1 MSLFAPPEPI
11 KTAVFADVPA
21 RLRKKGTP
29 PERLAAG
36 KSETRA
42 GCFLEGPA
50 FDRAGNLWVVDLAFG
65 RILFFTK
72 EGKCE
77 VFAEYEGEPNG
88 IAIHRDGRIF
98 VADHKLGIIFFD
110 AKNPKITPV
119 VSRYHQQGFK
129 GVNDLFFDLQGN
141 LYFTDQGTSDLADP
155 TGCVYRWTKDGVLQ
169 QLANCIPSPNGLV
182 LDKTEKTLYVAVTR
196 ANAVWRLPFAPD
208 GTVVRMGVQ
217 IQLSGG
223 RRHRHRGAHRRAEAQ
238 RKLGPACRSR
248 QPRRGERHHRH
259 RGRGARRARR
269 PCAVHGDDGQH
280 DRQPASVSE
289 DDRGSAAR
297 LRPGHQG
304 SRRAFRAARQSGA
317 AGEQ

>member
-11 KTAVFADVPA
+11 KTEVFAEVPV

-36 KSETRA
+36 KSETPA

-223 RRHRHRGAHRRAEAQ
+223 RGPDGLALDEAGGLAVAHPDMGAVWIFN
-238 RKLGPACRSR
+238 
-248 QPRRGERHHRH
+248 RRGEPLYRVQSCKSDMVTNVAYLGNSVYITDSGSGSILTARIPTA
-259 RGRGARRARR
+259 GRILFS
-269 PCAVHGDDGQH
+269 H
-280 DRQPASVSE
+280 S
-289 DDRGSAAR
+289 
-297 LRPGHQG
+297 
-304 SRRAFRAARQSGA
+304 
-317 AGEQ
+317 

>member
-1 MSLFAPPEPI
+1 MRLFAPPEPI
-11 KTAVFADVPA
+11 KTEVFAEVPA

-36 KSETRA
+36 KSETPA

-223 RRHRHRGAHRRAEAQ
+223 RGPDGLALDEAGGLAVAHPDMGAVWIFN
-238 RKLGPACRSR
+238 
-248 QPRRGERHHRH
+248 RRGEPLYRVQSCKSDMVTNVAYLGNSVYITDSGSGSILTARIPTA
-259 RGRGARRARR
+259 GRILFS
-269 PCAVHGDDGQH
+269 H
-280 DRQPASVSE
+280 S
-289 DDRGSAAR
+289 
-297 LRPGHQG
+297 
-304 SRRAFRAARQSGA
+304 
-317 AGEQ
+317 

>member
-1 MSLFAPPEPI
+1 MSLFAPPELI
-11 KTAVFADVPA
+11 ETEVFAEVPA

-36 KSETRA
+36 KSETPA

-50 FDRAGNLWVVDLAFG
+50 FDRAGNLYVVDLAYG
-65 RILFFTK
+65 RIFRISSKGVFET
-72 EGKCE
+72 
-77 VFAEYEGEPNG
+77 FAEYDGEPNG
-88 IAIHRDGRIF
+88 IAIHKDGRVF
-98 VADHKLGIIFFD
+98 VADHKLGIVSFD
-110 AKNPKITPV
+110 PKNPKLTPV

-129 GVNDLFFDLQGN
+129 GVNDLFFDLRGN

-155 TGCVYRWTKDGVLQ
+155 SGCVYCLTREGVLR

-223 RRHRHRGAHRRAEAQ
+223 RGPDGLALDEAGGLAVAHPDMGAVWIFNHRGEPMYRVQSCVNDMVTNVAYAGNSVYITDSGSGSILKARVPTAGRA
-238 RKLGPACRSR
+238 LFS
-248 QPRRGERHHRH
+248 H
-259 RGRGARRARR
+259 
-269 PCAVHGDDGQH
+269 
-280 DRQPASVSE
+280 S
-289 DDRGSAAR
+289 
-297 LRPGHQG
+297 
-304 SRRAFRAARQSGA
+304 
-317 AGEQ
+317 

>member
-11 KTAVFADVPA
+11 KTEVFAEVPA

-36 KSETRA
+36 KSETPA

-223 RRHRHRGAHRRAEAQ
+223 RGPDGLALDEAGGLAVAHPDMGAVWIFN
-238 RKLGPACRSR
+238 
-248 QPRRGERHHRH
+248 RRGEPLYRVQSCKSDMVTNVAYLGNSVYITDSGSGSILTARIPTA
-259 RGRGARRARR
+259 GRILFS
-269 PCAVHGDDGQH
+269 H
-280 DRQPASVSE
+280 S
-289 DDRGSAAR
+289 
-297 LRPGHQG
+297 
-304 SRRAFRAARQSGA
+304 
-317 AGEQ
+317 

>member
-11 KTAVFADVPA
+11 KTEVFAEVPA

-36 KSETRA
+36 KSETPA

-169 QLANCIPSPNGLV
+169 QLANRIPSPNGLV

-223 RRHRHRGAHRRAEAQ
+223 RGPDGLALDEAGGLAVAHPDMGVVWIFNHRGEPLYRVQSCKSDMVTNVAY
-238 RKLGPACRSR
+238 LGNSVYITDSGSGSILTARIPTA
-248 QPRRGERHHRH
+248 
-259 RGRGARRARR
+259 GRILFS
-269 PCAVHGDDGQH
+269 H
-280 DRQPASVSE
+280 S
-289 DDRGSAAR
+289 
-297 LRPGHQG
+297 
-304 SRRAFRAARQSGA
+304 
-317 AGEQ
+317 

>member
-1 MSLFAPPEPI
+1 MSLFALPELI
-11 KTAVFADVPA
+11 KTEVFAEVPA
-21 RLRKKGTP
+21 RLRKQGTP

-36 KSETRA
+36 KSATPA

-50 FDRAGNLWVVDLAFG
+50 FDRAGNLYVVDLAYG
-65 RILFFTK
+65 RIFKISPKGEFET
-72 EGKCE
+72 
-77 VFAEYEGEPNG
+77 FAEYDGEPNG
-88 IAIHRDGRIF
+88 IAIHKDGRIF
-98 VADHKLGIIFFD
+98 VADHRLGIVFFD

-141 LYFTDQGTSDLADP
+141 LYFTDQGQSDLADP
-155 TGCVYRWTKDGVLQ
+155 SGCVYRFTKEGLLQ

-223 RRHRHRGAHRRAEAQ
+223 RGPDGLALDQQGGLAVAHPDMGAVWIFDHRGEPQYRVQSCASDVVTNVAYFDDSVYITDSGSGSILTARVPTA
-238 RKLGPACRSR
+238 
-248 QPRRGERHHRH
+248 
-259 RGRGARRARR
+259 GRILFS
-269 PCAVHGDDGQH
+269 H
-280 DRQPASVSE
+280 S
-289 DDRGSAAR
+289 
-297 LRPGHQG
+297 
-304 SRRAFRAARQSGA
+304 
-317 AGEQ
+317 